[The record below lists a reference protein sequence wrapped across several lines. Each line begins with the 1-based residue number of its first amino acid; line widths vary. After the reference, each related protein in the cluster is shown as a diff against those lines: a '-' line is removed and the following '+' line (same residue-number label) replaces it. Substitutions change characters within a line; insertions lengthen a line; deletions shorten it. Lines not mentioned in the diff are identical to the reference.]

1 MKFVERRDTRRISDK
16 TYRKFLS
23 VKTCE
28 DAEKTNK
35 SGTIKKSNDLMVVMS
50 LFTFHLHQIH
60 DAIIF

>member
-23 VKTCE
+23 VKTCR

-35 SGTIKKSNDLMVVMS
+35 SGTIKDSNDLIVMR